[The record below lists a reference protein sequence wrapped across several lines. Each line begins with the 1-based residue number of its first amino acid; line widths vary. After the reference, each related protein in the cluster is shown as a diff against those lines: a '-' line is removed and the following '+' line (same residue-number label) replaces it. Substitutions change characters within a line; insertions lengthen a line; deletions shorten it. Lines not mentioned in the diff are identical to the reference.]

1 MVDEFSLKVD
11 RIALTNNHG
20 VSGRGQRFIISD
32 PRGFFKF
39 INHLLTRY
47 IVIDDKLA
55 IVQLHQQEVR
65 IVRLTPG
72 GNFQLIT
79 TIGYTLQPS
88 DIFTLENHPQYRD
101 TPRYTLPA
109 LTSFKQSLLG
119 FFYR

>member
-20 VSGRGQRFIISD
+20 VSGRGQRFNTSEKS
-32 PRGFFKF
+32 FFSYKT
-39 INHLLTRY
+39 HLLTQY
-47 IVIDDKLA
+47 TVIDDKLA

-79 TIGYTLQPS
+79 TVGYTLQPS